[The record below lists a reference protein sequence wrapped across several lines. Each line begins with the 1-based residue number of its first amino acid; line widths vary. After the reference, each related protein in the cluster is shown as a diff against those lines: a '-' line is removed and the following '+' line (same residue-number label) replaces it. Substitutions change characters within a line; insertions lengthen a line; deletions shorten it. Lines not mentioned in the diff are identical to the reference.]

1 MAASDVGI
9 VEQRSVL
16 YGWQMIGWRWI
27 GRQETVVGY
36 CKVLSKCGVIDD
48 EISAHRIV
56 CLTANCFVWVAG
68 GRMIVTKHGTYG
80 IS

>member
-1 MAASDVGI
+1 M
-9 VEQRSVL
+9 
-16 YGWQMIGWRWI
+16 
-27 GRQETVVGY
+27 GY

-56 CLTANCFVWVAG
+56 CLTPNCFVWVAG
-68 GRMIVTKHGTYG
+68 GGMKVMKQGTYE

>member
-1 MAASDVGI
+1 
-9 VEQRSVL
+9 
-16 YGWQMIGWRWI
+16 
-27 GRQETVVGY
+27 VGY

-68 GRMIVTKHGTYG
+68 GRMKVTKQGTYG